1 MRKVVKDNKTFT
13 PPAGLALGF
22 THGKV
27 APQLMHEW
35 RHHVTEIF
43 PIIADH
49 IDKRDSNTGA
59 MTSGPCIKNYIDL
72 GGHVGIPFLV
82 LNGVFGIENAFI
94 FEPFDKNFDTL
105 VNTTAN
111 TKTNIHYYE
120 AAVKYVDADKF
131 YFCRTRQ
138 VEIPAHLEEPPV
150 DFSRAED
157 PDAEYLKYLKELE
170 KNGRRLAWTDST
182 GNLKDM
188 NPQDI
193 IDKLGPQDG
202 LKMDEAITDW
212 GDIHIVSG
220 AEEYDLNAD
229 PHMWDGDKHIDRNK
243 KELWIDKE
251 KIVPS
256 VVKLE
261 DILNPHMVYDLCKMD
276 IEGSEYEVLEN
287 SSILNNYTKFI
298 LLDFHYKKEDEIR
311 QFLKDKCPNLEIM
324 LMKRRGGIGYD
335 CVLANKSL
343 L

>member
-1 MRKVVKDNKTFT
+1 
-13 PPAGLALGF
+13 
-22 THGKV
+22 
-27 APQLMHEW
+27 
-35 RHHVTEIF
+35 
-43 PIIADH
+43 
-49 IDKRDSNTGA
+49 
-59 MTSGPCIKNYIDL
+59 L

-105 VNTTAN
+105 VNTTAR

-131 YFCRTRQ
+131 YFCRTR
-138 VEIPAHLEEPPV
+138 EADINTETLAIPAEVVKKP
-150 DFSRAED
+150 
-157 PDAEYLKYLKELE
+157 
-170 KNGRRLAWTDST
+170 
-182 GNLKDM
+182 
-188 NPQDI
+188 NPQD
-193 IDKLGPQDG
+193 D

-220 AEEYDLNAD
+220 QEEYDLNLD
-229 PHMWDGDKHIDRNK
+229 PWMWDGDKQIDRNK
-243 KELWIDKE
+243 KEFWIDKE

-261 DILNPHMVYDLCKMD
+261 DILDPHMVYDLCKMD